1 MAEKLVEKCGITYE
15 EAGEV
20 LKEADYDLLEAMI
33 ILERRGR
40 LGNGVNK
47 YSTGIMQ
54 NNYTSTRYESAA
66 DAESLGEFI
75 KIAWRKL
82 CEFCRELLKYLIVIS
97 KIAWRKLCEFYR
109 ALLKYQVVISKN
121 GREMINFPLILA
133 IILVCCTAG
142 VVFAAVV
149 ISLMSGCSYSI
160 RKR

>member
-82 CEFCRELLKYLIVIS
+82 CEFCRD
-97 KIAWRKLCEFYR
+97 
-109 ALLKYQVVISKN
+109 LLKYQVVISKN
-121 GREMINFPLILA
+121 GGEMINFPLILA

-160 RKR
+160 RKK

>member
-82 CEFCRELLKYLIVIS
+82 CEFCRD
-97 KIAWRKLCEFYR
+97 
-109 ALLKYQVVISKN
+109 LLKYQVVISKN

-142 VVFAAVV
+142 VVCAAVV

-160 RKR
+160 RKK

>member
-47 YSTGIMQ
+47 YSTRIMQ

-82 CEFCRELLKYLIVIS
+82 CEFCRD
-97 KIAWRKLCEFYR
+97 
-109 ALLKYQVVISKN
+109 LLKYQVVISKN

-160 RKR
+160 RKK

>member
-82 CEFCRELLKYLIVIS
+82 CEFCRD
-97 KIAWRKLCEFYR
+97 
-109 ALLKYQVVISKN
+109 LLKYQVVISKN
-121 GREMINFPLILA
+121 GKEMINFPLILA

-160 RKR
+160 RKK

>member
-33 ILERRGR
+33 ILERKGR

-82 CEFCRELLKYLIVIS
+82 CEFCRD
-97 KIAWRKLCEFYR
+97 
-109 ALLKYQVVISKN
+109 LLKYQVVISKN

-149 ISLMSGCSYSI
+149 ITLMSGCSYSI
-160 RKR
+160 RKK

>member
-40 LGNGVNK
+40 LGGGVNK

-66 DAESLGEFI
+66 DAESLSEFI

-82 CEFCRELLKYLIVIS
+82 CEFCRD
-97 KIAWRKLCEFYR
+97 
-109 ALLKYQVVISKN
+109 LLKYQVVISKD
-121 GREMINFPLILA
+121 GKEIINFPLVLA
-133 IILVCCTAG
+133 IFLVCCTAG
-142 VVFAAVV
+142 IVFAAVV
-149 ISLMSGCSYSI
+149 ISLISGCSYSI
-160 RKR
+160 RKK

>member
-75 KIAWRKL
+75 KIAWKKL
-82 CEFCRELLKYLIVIS
+82 CEFCRD
-97 KIAWRKLCEFYR
+97 
-109 ALLKYQVVISKN
+109 LLKYQVVISKN

-160 RKR
+160 RKK

>member
-82 CEFCRELLKYLIVIS
+82 CEFCRD
-97 KIAWRKLCEFYR
+97 
-109 ALLKYQVVISKN
+109 LLKYQVVISKN

-142 VVFAAVV
+142 VVFATVV

-160 RKR
+160 RKK

>member
-82 CEFCRELLKYLIVIS
+82 CEFCRD
-97 KIAWRKLCEFYR
+97 
-109 ALLKYQVVISKN
+109 LLKYQVVITKN

-160 RKR
+160 RKK

>member
-1 MAEKLVEKCGITYE
+1 MAEKLVDKCGITYE

-82 CEFCRELLKYLIVIS
+82 CEFCRD
-97 KIAWRKLCEFYR
+97 
-109 ALLKYQVVISKN
+109 LLKYQVVISKN
-121 GREMINFPLILA
+121 GREMINFPLILV

-160 RKR
+160 RKK

>member
-82 CEFCRELLKYLIVIS
+82 CEFCRD
-97 KIAWRKLCEFYR
+97 
-109 ALLKYQVVISKN
+109 LLKYQVVISKN

-160 RKR
+160 RQK

>member
-1 MAEKLVEKCGITYE
+1 MNLPEKGVCAVEHHEMAEKLVEKCGITYE

-82 CEFCRELLKYLIVIS
+82 CEFCRD
-97 KIAWRKLCEFYR
+97 
-109 ALLKYQVVISKN
+109 LLKYQVVISKN

-160 RKR
+160 RKK

>member
-82 CEFCRELLKYLIVIS
+82 CEF
-97 KIAWRKLCEFYR
+97 YR
-109 ALLKYQVVISKN
+109 ALLKYKVVISNN

-160 RKR
+160 RKK

>member
-33 ILERRGR
+33 ILESRGR

-47 YSTGIMQ
+47 YYTGIMQ

-82 CEFCRELLKYLIVIS
+82 CEFCRD
-97 KIAWRKLCEFYR
+97 
-109 ALLKYQVVISKN
+109 LLKYQVVISKN

-160 RKR
+160 RKK

>member
-82 CEFCRELLKYLIVIS
+82 CEFCRD
-97 KIAWRKLCEFYR
+97 
-109 ALLKYQVVISKN
+109 LLKYQVVISKN

-149 ISLMSGCSYSI
+149 ISLMSGCSYSR
-160 RKR
+160 RKK

>member
-54 NNYTSTRYESAA
+54 NNYTSPRYESAA

-75 KIAWRKL
+75 KIAWREL
-82 CEFCRELLKYLIVIS
+82 CEFCRD
-97 KIAWRKLCEFYR
+97 
-109 ALLKYQVVISKN
+109 LLKYQVVISKN

-160 RKR
+160 RKK

>member
-1 MAEKLVEKCGITYE
+1 M
-15 EAGEV
+15 

-82 CEFCRELLKYLIVIS
+82 CEFCRD
-97 KIAWRKLCEFYR
+97 
-109 ALLKYQVVISKN
+109 LLKYQVVISKN

-160 RKR
+160 RKK

>member
-1 MAEKLVEKCGITYE
+1 MEHHEIAEKLVEKCGITYE

-20 LKEADYDLLEAMI
+20 RKEADYDLLEAMI

-82 CEFCRELLKYLIVIS
+82 CEFCRD
-97 KIAWRKLCEFYR
+97 
-109 ALLKYQVVISKN
+109 LLKYQVVISKN

-160 RKR
+160 RKK

>member
-82 CEFCRELLKYLIVIS
+82 CEFCRD
-97 KIAWRKLCEFYR
+97 
-109 ALLKYQVVISKN
+109 LLKYQVVISKN

-149 ISLMSGCSYSI
+149 ISLLCGRSYSI
-160 RKR
+160 RKK

>member
-82 CEFCRELLKYLIVIS
+82 CEFCRD
-97 KIAWRKLCEFYR
+97 
-109 ALLKYQVVISKN
+109 LLKYQVVISKN

-142 VVFAAVV
+142 VVFAAGV

-160 RKR
+160 RKK

>member
-82 CEFCRELLKYLIVIS
+82 CKFCRD
-97 KIAWRKLCEFYR
+97 
-109 ALLKYQVVISKN
+109 LLKYQVVISKN

-160 RKR
+160 RKK

>member
-82 CEFCRELLKYLIVIS
+82 CEFCRD
-97 KIAWRKLCEFYR
+97 
-109 ALLKYQVVISKN
+109 LLKYQVVISKN

-142 VVFAAVV
+142 VFYAKN
-149 ISLMSGCSYSI
+149 SYC
-160 RKR
+160 

>member
-1 MAEKLVEKCGITYE
+1 MVNLKKSERSLPMEHHEMAEKLVEKCGITYE

-82 CEFCRELLKYLIVIS
+82 CEF
-97 KIAWRKLCEFYR
+97 YR

-160 RKR
+160 RKK

>member
-82 CEFCRELLKYLIVIS
+82 CEFCRD
-97 KIAWRKLCEFYR
+97 
-109 ALLKYQVVISKN
+109 LLKYQVVIFKN

-160 RKR
+160 RKK

>member
-1 MAEKLVEKCGITYE
+1 MNMTLQWWKEKCGITYE

-82 CEFCRELLKYLIVIS
+82 CEFCRD
-97 KIAWRKLCEFYR
+97 
-109 ALLKYQVVISKN
+109 LLKYQVVISKN

-160 RKR
+160 RKK

>member
-54 NNYTSTRYESAA
+54 NNYTSTRYESVA

-82 CEFCRELLKYLIVIS
+82 CEFCRD
-97 KIAWRKLCEFYR
+97 
-109 ALLKYQVVISKN
+109 LLKYQVVISKN

-149 ISLMSGCSYSI
+149 ITLMSGCSYSI
-160 RKR
+160 RKK

>member
-82 CEFCRELLKYLIVIS
+82 CEFCRD
-97 KIAWRKLCEFYR
+97 
-109 ALLKYQVVISKN
+109 LLKYQVVISKN
-121 GREMINFPLILA
+121 GREMMNFPLILA

-160 RKR
+160 RKK

>member
-82 CEFCRELLKYLIVIS
+82 CEFCRD
-97 KIAWRKLCEFYR
+97 
-109 ALLKYQVVISKN
+109 LLKYQVVISKN

-149 ISLMSGCSYSI
+149 ILLMSGCSYSI
-160 RKR
+160 RKK

>member
-54 NNYTSTRYESAA
+54 TNYTSTRYESAA
-66 DAESLGEFI
+66 DADSLGEFI

-82 CEFCRELLKYLIVIS
+82 CEFCRD
-97 KIAWRKLCEFYR
+97 
-109 ALLKYQVVISKN
+109 LLKYQVVISKN

-149 ISLMSGCSYSI
+149 ITLMSGCSYSI
-160 RKR
+160 RKK

>member
-20 LKEADYDLLEAMI
+20 LKEAAYDLLEAMI

-82 CEFCRELLKYLIVIS
+82 CEFCRD
-97 KIAWRKLCEFYR
+97 
-109 ALLKYQVVISKN
+109 LLKYQVVISKN

-160 RKR
+160 RKK

>member
-54 NNYTSTRYESAA
+54 NNYSSTRYESAA

-82 CEFCRELLKYLIVIS
+82 CEFCRD
-97 KIAWRKLCEFYR
+97 
-109 ALLKYQVVISKN
+109 LLKYQVVISKN

-160 RKR
+160 RKK

>member
-1 MAEKLVEKCGITYE
+1 M
-15 EAGEV
+15 

-82 CEFCRELLKYLIVIS
+82 CEF
-97 KIAWRKLCEFYR
+97 YR

-160 RKR
+160 RKK

>member
-1 MAEKLVEKCGITYE
+1 MTEKLVEKCGITYE

-82 CEFCRELLKYLIVIS
+82 CEFCRD
-97 KIAWRKLCEFYR
+97 
-109 ALLKYQVVISKN
+109 LLKYQVVISKN

-160 RKR
+160 RKK

>member
-20 LKEADYDLLEAMI
+20 LKEADYDLLETMI

-82 CEFCRELLKYLIVIS
+82 CEFCRD
-97 KIAWRKLCEFYR
+97 
-109 ALLKYQVVISKN
+109 LLKYQVVISKN

-160 RKR
+160 RKK

>member
-66 DAESLGEFI
+66 DAESLGGFI

-82 CEFCRELLKYLIVIS
+82 SEFCRD
-97 KIAWRKLCEFYR
+97 
-109 ALLKYQVVISKN
+109 LLKYQVVISKN

-160 RKR
+160 RKK

>member
-1 MAEKLVEKCGITYE
+1 MEHHEMAEKLVEKCGITYE

-82 CEFCRELLKYLIVIS
+82 CEF
-97 KIAWRKLCEFYR
+97 YR

-160 RKR
+160 RKK

>member
-33 ILERRGR
+33 ILERR
-40 LGNGVNK
+40 GNGVNK

-82 CEFCRELLKYLIVIS
+82 CEFCRD
-97 KIAWRKLCEFYR
+97 
-109 ALLKYQVVISKN
+109 LLKYQVVISKN

-133 IILVCCTAG
+133 IILVCYTAG

-149 ISLMSGCSYSI
+149 ITLMSGCSYSI
-160 RKR
+160 RKK